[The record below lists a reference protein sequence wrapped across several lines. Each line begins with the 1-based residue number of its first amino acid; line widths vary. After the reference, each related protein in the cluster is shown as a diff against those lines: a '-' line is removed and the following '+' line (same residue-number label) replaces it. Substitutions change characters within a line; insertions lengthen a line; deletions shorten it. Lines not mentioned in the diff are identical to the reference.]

1 MATKA
6 LGAEFLGTAILVLF
20 GCGSAVFAGEYIGYA
35 GISLA
40 FGLAI
45 VTVAY
50 GFGHLSGAHVNPA
63 VTLGAWVAGRMPP
76 GLAVGY
82 IVAQCLGAMAG
93 AGVIYLVASGMGAHA
108 GQFGQNL
115 YAPGALQA
123 ALVFE
128 FVATFIFVLMIL
140 GTTSR
145 TENGLVA
152 GLAIGLT
159 LTAIHL
165 VGIPLTGTS
174 VNPARSFGPALF
186 AGGQALNQ
194 LWLFIVAPAVAG
206 VVAGFVHRK
215 VLSQH

>member
-1 MATKA
+1 MSAKA
-6 LGAEFLGTAILVLF
+6 YRAEFLGTLILVLF
-20 GCGSAVFAGEYIGYA
+20 GCGSAVFAGDHITYT

-63 VTLGAWVAGRMPP
+63 VTLGVLVSGRMNP
-76 GLAVGY
+76 GTAVGY
-82 IVAQCLGAMAG
+82 MVAQCLGALGGTA
-93 AGVIYLVASGMGAHA
+93 VIYLIATGMGQHA
-108 GQFGQNL
+108 GQFGQNMF
-115 YAPGALQA
+115 APGTMQA

-140 GTTSR
+140 GVTSR
-145 TENGLVA
+145 SGNSMMA

-165 VGIPLTGTS
+165 VGIPITGTS
-174 VNPARSFGPALF
+174 VNPARSLGPALF
-186 AGGQALNQ
+186 AGGQALQQ
-194 LWLFIVAPAVAG
+194 LWLFIVVPLAGGLVAG
-206 VVAGFVHRK
+206 LAHR
-215 VLSQH
+215 LLLETD

>member
-1 MATKA
+1 MASKA

-63 VTLGAWVAGRMPP
+63 VTLGAWVAGRMP
-76 GLAVGY
+76 LNRALGY
-82 IVAQCLGAMAG
+82 ITAQCLGALVG
-93 AGVIYLVASGMGAHA
+93 AGVIYLIASGLGAHA
-108 GQFGQNL
+108 GQYGQNMF
-115 YAPGALQA
+115 APGAVQA

-145 TENGLVA
+145 VDNGLVA

-174 VNPARSFGPALF
+174 VNPARSFGPALL
-186 AGGQALNQ
+186 AGGQALDQ
-194 LWLFIVAPAVAG
+194 LWLFVAAPAVAG
-206 VVAGFVHRK
+206 IAAGLVHRK
-215 VLSQH
+215 VLGQS

>member
-1 MATKA
+1 MASKA
-6 LGAEFLGTAILVLF
+6 LGAEFLGTAVLVLF

-63 VTLGAWVAGRMPP
+63 VTLGAWITGRIPL
-76 GLAVGY
+76 GLAVRY
-82 IVAQCLGAMAG
+82 IVAQCLGALLG
-93 AGVIYLVASGMGAHA
+93 AGVIYLMASGMGEHA
-108 GQFGQNL
+108 GQYGQNL
-115 YAPGALQA
+115 FAPNQLQM

-145 TENGLVA
+145 ADNGLIA

-186 AGGQALNQ
+186 AGGQALTQ
-194 LWLFIVAPAVAG
+194 LWLFIAAPAAAG
-206 VVAGFVHRK
+206 IAAGLVHRK
-215 VLSQH
+215 VLGQH